1 MAMKPIRT
9 SKEKISTID
18 TVDGQLLFVTDD
30 KKIYIDKD
38 TERIEFGKDSLNT
51 FAEGLEAKA
60 FGDNTLATGKYSLAS
75 GNTVAATGEGA
86 LAFGKGTVTYTVGS
100 DGLHTNISGKGLASG
115 NYSFVGGIN
124 STASGEGAVAFT
136 SGTAVGD
143 SSFAVCQ
150 GIAEGVNSVAIGGG
164 VTAKAGIAMGAGI
177 TSSVTDVP
185 VFGSG
190 ITLPDTVTSAVMY
203 GTGFTL
209 SDATSGAMSIGFGN
223 TIVGNSAA
231 VGTGLKT
238 SKSNEFAIGNYN
250 ISDDTM
256 VFTIGGGT
264 STASKNL
271 LSVDTNDNIIG
282 KNYVGEKFLNPWTR
296 EDQYILN
303 EITIKDNNIYKCIE
317 AHPATGEFDESK
329 WTLLLSGASG
339 IDFNALST
347 ILTSGVLSG
356 LTITPDE
363 ENENFD
369 IAVTGIPQ
377 ITIDEEGYWLI
388 NGERGDNPTKA
399 KGDTGFSPSATVEE
413 IENGATITIIDAEA
427 TTTAT
432 VLNGENGLTP
442 HISETNKHW
451 IIGEADTGV
460 LAEGVVEIN
469 TDCAVLYITLLAN
482 GWSNTAPYTQ
492 TVIVSSISETNM
504 PIVDLKYSDDNS
516 LWEAEEKAYGYLT
529 KMDTQNGSIT
539 AICRSQKPEVDINLV
554 LRVSGDVS
562 AINFVTTDKF
572 ESTIGDINTILASV
586 TGGIT

>member
-51 FAEGLEAKA
+51 FAEGLEARA
-60 FGDNTLATGKYSLAS
+60 FGDNTLATGKYSLAG

-86 LAFGKGTVTYTVGS
+86 LAFGKGTITYTVGS

-115 NYSFVGGIN
+115 NYSFVGGVN

-136 SGTAVGD
+136 SGTAEGD
-143 SSFAVCQ
+143 SSFAICN
-150 GIAEGVNSVAIGGG
+150 GIAEGANSVAIGSGAVAQGSSAFAVGGG

-177 TSSVTDVP
+177 TSSVSNIP
-185 VFGSG
+185 VLGSG
-190 ITLPDTVTSAVMY
+190 ITLPDAVTSAVMY

-223 TIVGNSAA
+223 TIVGSSTA

-271 LSVDTNDNIIG
+271 LSVDVNDNIIG
-282 KNYVGEKFLNPWTR
+282 KNYVGEKFLNLWTT

-329 WTLLLSGASG
+329 WTLLLSAASG

-399 KGDTGFSPSATVEE
+399 KGEKGDSGFSPSATVEE

-432 VLNGENGLTP
+432 VLNGTNGLTP
-442 HISETNKHW
+442 HIDSETGHW
-451 IIGEADTGV
+451 FIGEEDTGV
-460 LAEGVVEIN
+460 GSTMLINDNAETGSDVTWSVDKIKS
-469 TDCAVLYITLLAN
+469 VLGN
-482 GWSNTAPYTQ
+482 
-492 TVIVSSISETNM
+492 
-504 PIVDLKYSDDNS
+504 
-516 LWEAEEKAYGYLT
+516 
-529 KMDTQNGSIT
+529 
-539 AICRSQKPEVDINLV
+539 
-554 LRVSGDVS
+554 
-562 AINFVTTDKF
+562 
-572 ESTIGDINTILASV
+572 INTILASV
-586 TGGIT
+586 TGGIE